1 MLDSTG
7 LPADRIT
14 MFEVLMLSD
23 LTDEQKKAVQKL
35 YQEKLANDARI
46 QTKLADLWLK
56 ELNDHP
62 ELVACGMESET
73 HPVPNALNSR
83 DQQIEMM
90 RIHSYA
96 KLSRYVSPKRMD
108 SKQAPEKSLEYYRDQ
123 EKPLIDEINQVQKD
137 TWKAVEGKLTAKQV
151 DGLKQNRKAWVD
163 STKSRNAIA
172 QSQASTP
179 ATKASPVQSPT
190 QFHNSLLP
198 KRQPNTRMGK
208 RKGDVYGAGCR
219 VDSQLLT
226 PANVYFGQYLVQH
239 SYRLEGAWRV
249 VRRRVPIEPGENEQA
264 AVVTMTVDKY
274 GTLSDTTLT
283 SSSGNKEIDDQIMSV
298 VAQATEPSGQFA
310 ALRWLPPGAPE
321 KVEIRSTFRYNA
333 VAKDTGQLTIEATQ
347 PKDFDYGPYMLELK
361 KHALQ
366 AWFPPRRGKDSRDV
380 TVTFSI
386 LKNGEIQYP
395 TLLDPSGELDLDQSA
410 LDALKELVKAGTLP
424 PLPSGADK
432 LILQVIFHVLLP
444 THEHSLATSVATD
457 NFSIDFD
464 KYALDV
470 QRKLQANWH
479 VPANVGQKPRRVVYK
494 LNLFS
499 AIGEGQSAVFSC
511 GNTEADLATSWAIST
526 AARTTAKPDGMPIP
540 SEFQFTFNY
549 NPPGNH

>member
-1 MLDSTG
+1 MLDNTG

-23 LTDEQKKAVQKL
+23 LTEEQKKVVQQL
-35 YQEKLANDARI
+35 YQEKLANDTRI

-62 ELVACGMESET
+62 ELVACGMQSET
-73 HPVPNALNSR
+73 HPVPNILNSH

-90 RIHSYA
+90 RIRSYA
-96 KLSRYVSPKRMD
+96 ELSRYVSPKRMD
-108 SKQAPEKSLEYYRDQ
+108 SKQAPEKSLEFYRDQ
-123 EKPLIDEINQVQKD
+123 EKPLIDELNQIQKA
-137 TWKAVEGKLTAKQV
+137 TWKAVESKLTAKQV
-151 DGLKQNRKAWVD
+151 EVLKQNRKAGVD
-163 STKSRNAIA
+163 SRNSRIAIA
-172 QSQASTP
+172 QSRASTP
-179 ATKASPVQSPT
+179 VTKPTPVQRPT
-190 QFHNSLLP
+190 QFNNSQSP
-198 KRQPNTRMGK
+198 SRQLTTRTGK

-219 VDSQLLT
+219 VDSELLT
-226 PANVYFGQYLVQH
+226 PADVYFGQYLVTH

-249 VRRRVPIEPGENEQA
+249 VRRRVPIEPGENEQT
-264 AVVTMTVDKY
+264 AVVTMIVDKH

-283 SSSGNKEIDDQIMSV
+283 SSSGNKEIDDQIMNV
-298 VAQATEPSGQFA
+298 VAQATEPSGQFE

-321 KVEIRSTFRYNA
+321 KIKIRSTFRYNA
-333 VAKDTGQLTIEATQ
+333 VAKDTGQLSIDATE
-347 PKDFDYGPYMLELK
+347 PKKFDYGPYIVELK

-366 AWFPPRRGKDSRDV
+366 AWFPPRRGNDSRDV

-386 LKNGEIQYP
+386 FKNGEIRYP

-410 LDALKELVKAGTLP
+410 LDTLQALVKAGPLP
-424 PLPSGADK
+424 PLPSGADN
-432 LILQVIFHVLLP
+432 LILQVIFHVGLAR
-444 THEHSLATSVATD
+444 HEHSLATYIPADSFNTD
-457 NFSIDFD
+457 ID

-479 VPANVGQKPRRVVYK
+479 VPANVGQKPRRVVHK

-499 AIGEGQSAVFSC
+499 PIGVGESAVFSC
-511 GNTEADLATSWAIST
+511 GNTEADLAASWALST
-526 AARTTAKPDGMPIP
+526 TARTAPKPDGMPIP

-549 NPPGNH
+549 NPPGKH